1 LCEGFRRLRLKNCKL
16 IGQLRSPRPIACPI
30 PTGSCAR
37 AYLNS
42 SPSSHSHSY
51 RRDLLPRID
60 GHTCVHIAFRLQVL
74 SPPVIPLY
82 LSLLDFLS
90 LNYFNTSS
98 HGLTAYR
105 STPLITHVHCLPIN
119 ISHRMQIGPRSNWV
133 LGNLRSLL
141 VFLGFTV
148 SVSPQGRPLSAPCV
162 GATSKSFLVHTP
174 SCQYVYYWAP

>member
-1 LCEGFRRLRLKNCKL
+1 LASETQEL
-16 IGQLRSPRPIACPI
+16 QTYRSTAK
-30 PTGSCAR
+30 PTAHAR
-37 AYLNS
+37 FLLAPAHVHTLNS
-42 SPSSHSHSY
+42 SPSSHSY
-51 RRDLLPRID
+51 RRDLLLRID
-60 GHTCVHIAFRLQVL
+60 GYTCVRIAFRLQVL
-74 SPPVIPLY
+74 SPSVIPLY
-82 LSLLDFLS
+82 LSLLDFIF

-105 STPLITHVHCLPIN
+105 CTPLIIHVRCLPIN

-133 LGNLRSLL
+133 LGNLRSLV

-148 SVSPQGRPLSAPCV
+148 SPQGQPLSAPCV